1 MTKDEQIKAINL
13 KREHYQAIFNE
24 MEEAGECGDHVD
36 DIIILLEECE
46 EKQELLE
53 GSTIKTS
60 NTCTYYSM
68 VFCLW
73 FQYES

>member
-53 GSTIKTS
+53 GE
-60 NTCTYYSM
+60 
-68 VFCLW
+68 L
-73 FQYES
+73 